1 VPYAPDNHHVSGEV
15 AFPGCSGHLTAEG
28 DGAAKE
34 YHNICLVN
42 AVFAVQE
49 VTPKLGQVTDAKEA
63 GEGVGGFCQASQV
76 GVAALQTVGF

>member
-1 VPYAPDNHHVSGEV
+1 MYLKSPPYVIFRVGNALAGESRISF
-15 AFPGCSGHLTAEG
+15 A

-49 VTPKLGQVTDAKEA
+49 VTPKLGQITDAKEA